1 MSWITFELR
10 LLMRSRLSLATFM
23 LMLTLSCL
31 AVAMGLHEV
40 NRQHHTLPRL
50 NALQSQDVAA
60 VAEGFKSPN
69 EAGKAAYYTF
79 YNTWNPPAPMAF
91 AALGMRDVAP
101 YAMRVRALGLHAQLY
116 AGETLNPELALVGR
130 FDFAFVLIYL
140 APLFVISL
148 FHDLISSERQSG
160 RLGLLLSMPGPLGR
174 LWVRRAS
181 LRFTLM
187 FACLGLP
194 LLVGATLSN
203 AALHEM
209 ALTLVLIASYLAF
222 WTGLSLLV
230 ASRRWHA
237 TTQAIALMATWVTLT
252 LVLPTLANIALS
264 RSLPVSQGV
273 ELMMAQRDKVHGAW
287 EVPREKTMEAFFTSH
302 PQWQNTPPLPQGFH
316 WKWYFAFHQVG
327 DENVAEQVQH
337 YRNGLLARQHWTER
351 LGWLLPGVAAQG
363 VLHQLAATDLP
374 AQLAYLDATA
384 RFHQQIR
391 EFYYPYVF
399 NDRPFG
405 LSDFAQRPVFS
416 PHQVR
421 SVGWTADTL
430 VLTLISALMLAL
442 GMRSLRRH

>member
-10 LLMRSRLSLATFM
+10 LLMRSRLSLATFT

-31 AVAMGLHEV
+31 SVAMGLHEI
-40 NRQHHTLPRL
+40 NRQQHALTRL
-50 NALQSQDVAA
+50 NALQNEDVAA
-60 VAEGFKSPN
+60 VAEGFKSPG

-79 YNTWNPPAPMAF
+79 YNTWNPPSSMAF

-116 AGETLNPELALVGR
+116 AGETLNPELALAGR

-181 LRFTLM
+181 LRFTVIL
-187 FACLGLP
+187 ACLSVP

-203 AALHEM
+203 AAPLEVAM
-209 ALTLVLIASYLAF
+209 AVVLTASYLAF

-230 ASRRWHA
+230 ASRRWHS

-252 LVLPTLANIALS
+252 LVLPTLANIVLS
-264 RSLPVSQGV
+264 RSLPVSQGI

-287 EVPREKTMEAFFTSH
+287 EVPREKTMSAFFSTH
-302 PQWQNTPPLPQGFH
+302 PEWKNTPPLPQGFH

-337 YRNGLLARQHWTER
+337 YRNGLLARQRWTER
-351 LGWLLPGVAAQG
+351 LAWLLPGVATQG
-363 VLHQLAATDLP
+363 VLHHLAATDQH
-374 AQLAYLDATA
+374 AQLAYQDATA

-391 EFYYPYVF
+391 AFYYPYLF
-399 NDRPFG
+399 NDRLFG
-405 LSDFAQRPVFS
+405 LSDFAQRPVFL
-416 PHQVR
+416 PHHVR
-421 SVGWTADTL
+421 SAGWTADTL
-430 VLTLISALMLAL
+430 VLMLISVLMLGL
-442 GMRSLRRH
+442 GLRSLRWH